1 VVNEPPSAI
10 NPADR
15 LLDAIDRAG
24 APVCVGID
32 PVVERLPLA
41 LRPSGRDAQ
50 AAVAA
55 LVEFTVGVLDA
66 VAPHVGC
73 VKLQSA
79 CFERYRDRGVGAL
92 YGLIGE
98 ARRRGLQVVLD
109 GKRGDIGVSA
119 EHYAAAAFDP
129 WPGDDADERPDWVTV
144 NSYLGEDGIRPFMRE
159 GCGAFALVRTT
170 NPGSDCI
177 QDRELAAGETVA
189 AAVAGMV
196 ASIGESSVGRRGYSA
211 LGAVVGATRPQ
222 AAKRLRQLMPRQ
234 IFLVPGF
241 GAQGAGVEDTLACF
255 NPDGTGAVVSAS
267 RSVIYAFDERDGAW
281 TDTVAEAASTLARRI
296 AQAVA
301 GCSRSSG

>member
-1 VVNEPPSAI
+1 MLRQEKRAQAVVNEPPSAI

-15 LLDAIDRAG
+15 LLDAIERAG

-55 LVEFTVGVLDA
+55 LAEFTVGVLDA

-189 AAVAGMV
+189 AAVARMV

-222 AAKRLRQLMPRQ
+222 AAKPCSRLRR
-234 IFLVPGF
+234 PGRRC
-241 GAQGAGVEDTLACF
+241 GGHIGVLQ
-255 NPDGTGAVVSAS
+255 S
-267 RSVIYAFDERDGAW
+267 
-281 TDTVAEAASTLARRI
+281 
-296 AQAVA
+296 
-301 GCSRSSG
+301 